1 MKKNICIIDDHEIIR
16 AGIKKLVN
24 KTEIFEVIYEFS
36 SNTELLNQPLKH
48 KVDLIIQDLD
58 LENGCDL
65 SQLELLK
72 HKFPETPVLVYTMH
86 QESMYGLACLKYNI
100 SGYLTKDKPA
110 SELIKAIKLIC
121 TGKRYFTEELT
132 TLLSQQYLNQ
142 EKAITS
148 KLSQREY
155 EVFQLIGEGNTLV
168 EIAKKLFINTKT
180 VSTYRR
186 RILTKLEL
194 TSTNQI
200 IHYYLSQKIATA

>member
-1 MKKNICIIDDHEIIR
+1 MKKIICIIDDHEIVR
-16 AGIKKLVN
+16 KGICNILNSTDHFK
-24 KTEIFEVIYEFS
+24 VIYEFS
-36 SNTELLNQPLKH
+36 SNSSLLNQPLRKSI
-48 KVDLIIQDLD
+48 DIIIQDLD
-58 LENGCDL
+58 LEHGCDL
-65 SQLELLK
+65 SQLDLLK
-72 HKFPETPVLVYTMH
+72 HKFPKIPILVYTMH

-121 TGKRYFTEELT
+121 KGQRYFTEELT
-132 TLLSQQYLNQ
+132 NLLSNHYLNQ
-142 EKAITS
+142 EKAILTE
-148 KLSQREY
+148 LSQREY

-186 RILTKLEL
+186 RILTKLDL

-200 IHYYLSQKIATA
+200 IHYYLSQKIAVA